1 MRGRERNPEK
11 LGNRAMRAEKEGR
24 EKRMPSPKK
33 EDRKENRLVCDL

>member
-24 EKRMPSPKK
+24 EK
-33 EDRKENRLVCDL
+33 NREGEPGRL